1 MFGVITLMKNEPLLL
16 VVSRAVDSTQPLRET
31 RTSNALSRGASSESM
46 NHIAPWKWS
55 VSPAATQALLG
66 TSSRTRSPSLSRTFI
81 HPSPKVRLTDSASS
95 LIKSSGAKPA
105 EPLSSR
111 HPVLNRTL
119 FWSGKSLVTRNS
131 QWISR
136 ILLLRMEYEFPSITM

>member
-1 MFGVITLMKNEPLLL
+1 MFGVTTLMKNEPLML
-16 VVSRAVDSTQPLRET
+16 VVSLAVDSTHPLRET
-31 RTSNALSRGASSESM
+31 RTSKALSSGASSESM
-46 NHIAPWKWS
+46 NHMAPWKWS

-81 HPSPKVRLTDSASS
+81 HPRPKVRLTRRPSS
-95 LIKSSGAKPA
+95 LMRSSGAKPA
-105 EPLSSR
+105 EPLSSK

-119 FWSGKSLVTRNS
+119 LWSGNSLVIRNN

-136 ILLLRMEYEFPSITM
+136 MLLLRME

>member
-1 MFGVITLMKNEPLLL
+1 MFGVTTLMKNEPLML
-16 VVSRAVDSTQPLRET
+16 VVSLAVDSTHPLRET
-31 RTSNALSRGASSESM
+31 RTSKALSSGASSESM

-66 TSSRTRSPSLSRTFI
+66 TSSRTRAPSLSRTFI
-81 HPSPKVRLTDSASS
+81 HPRPKVRLTRRLSS
-95 LIKSSGAKPA
+95 LIRSSGEKPA

-119 FWSGKSLVTRNS
+119 FWSGKSLVIRNI

-136 ILLLRMEYEFPSITM
+136 MLLLRIE